1 MNGLSLCIGTII
13 DRRMNNIVSLG
24 LYALRC
30 VDIKRKRYAY
40 LVVRKPAVP
49 TSVHNGFLRTF

>member
-13 DRRMNNIVSLG
+13 DRRMNNIVSWA
-24 LYALRC
+24 YMPCDAL
-30 VDIKRKRYAY
+30 KRKRYAY